1 MAPENYAG
9 TSLALMSKNA
19 SRLEV
24 LYPNTRFAVFLS
36 VFVCLFVFLFF
47 FTIWALSSLSR
58 DPTCIPCLG
67 STVFIMRL
75 PGKSLDFLS

>member
-24 LYPNTRFAVFLS
+24 LYPNTRFAFFLS
-36 VFVCLFVFLFF
+36 VFFLFVCFPFF
-47 FTIWALSSLSR
+47 FSPYGLLV
-58 DPTCIPCLG
+58 P
-67 STVFIMRL
+67 
-75 PGKSLDFLS
+75 